1 MSNIKELFFSASK
14 NTFILKNWK
23 TDGTYSAETW
33 PADAVEVSEQ
43 EVNTYWKT
51 PPFGKTLG
59 SEGGRPV
66 WVDLPAPSLE
76 DIAGSERS
84 WRNGELSAAM
94 WLRERHRD
102 QLEIEVETS
111 LSGEQFTEL
120 LVYMQTLRDW
130 PQSPDFP
137 DSEHRPVAPAWIADQ
152 TE

>member
-14 NTFILKNWK
+14 NTFILKSWK

-51 PPFGKTLG
+51 PPLGKTLG

-84 WRNGELSAAM
+84 WRNGELAAVM

-102 QLEIEVETS
+102 QQEIGGDTT
-111 LSGEQFTEL
+111 LSQVQFAEL
-120 LVYMQTLRDW
+120 LIYIQALRDW
-130 PQSPDFP
+130 PQSPDFL
-137 DSEHRPVAPAWIADQ
+137 DREHRPVPPDWIGDQ
-152 TE
+152 TQ